1 MSNNKFDE
9 DFCGYWRG
17 VKKTPEENEILSKA
31 VGDAYRSCRTRMK
44 YYERMESVSEN
55 RKIYEEDLALV
66 TIVDLSLENCSRV
79 SQLIIRKEFLEVSD
93 KKWFLEFFSKST
105 FYRNRKKAMKEF
117 IENLIID
124 R

>member
-17 VKKTPEENEILSKA
+17 VKKTPEEIEILSKA
-31 VGDAYRSCRTRMK
+31 VGDAYRSCRT
-44 YYERMESVSEN
+44 